1 MTRITP
7 LALLLAQ
14 LTLAAGAGAAGTIGT
29 SEASGASAELGG
41 EEPSSLDDFEILQYV
56 AARNY
61 PPSVSIALDNN
72 GQILLACRQG
82 RSVEELRESGL
93 EFAESQIE
101 LLIAMKLMIR
111 DSRGDLYTAFPILDE
126 AQTLA
131 LRGETFSLAEELSA
145 VVGPDVEALS
155 RALEAAG
162 QGAYGYSVL
171 FSYVLDGMVWGFFEE
186 YRRVPMRALSV
197 RRPFWSGEVWAV
209 RPGREFRAGTQ
220 SINQKGLK
228 LKVNLS
234 AGFGEAGELFA
245 DPGVLRQGLAQFE
258 ATGRLAEGT
267 PRQLLTRF
275 GLVDETGLWVIP
287 VIDEIKKG
295 PVFRAAEVLTSNLVD
310 AILER
315 IDLVGLQERYGF
327 RSAQQALVIVYHELM
342 VDLIE
347 RFERAG
353 WVTRPEILSQPA
365 KAGGSAVAA
374 VAFLVDRRPPN
385 QKRLDDD
392 AAQLLRDSLEE
403 RAMQDDG

>member
-1 MTRITP
+1 MMGMMGMRRMKRMKRMAASV
-7 LALLLAQ
+7 LAMALLTSALS
-14 LTLAAGAGAAGTIGT
+14 AAGTV
-29 SEASGASAELGG
+29 APAG
-41 EEPSSLDDFEILQYV
+41 EEPRSLDEFEILQYV
-56 AARNY
+56 AARKY

-126 AQTLA
+126 AQMLE
-131 LRGETFSLAEELSA
+131 LRGETFSLAEELTS

-209 RPGREFRAGTQ
+209 RPRREFRAGTQ
-220 SINQKGLK
+220 SIHQKGLK

-234 AGFGEAGELFA
+234 SGFGEAGELFA
-245 DPGVLRQGLAQFE
+245 DPDTLRRGLAQFE
-258 ATGRLAEGT
+258 AAGRLAEGR

-310 AILER
+310 ALLER
-315 IDLVGLQERYGF
+315 IDLEGLQERYGF
-327 RSAQQALVIVYHELM
+327 RSAQQALVVVYHELM

-353 WVTRPEILSQPA
+353 WVTKPEILSQPA
-365 KAGGSAVAA
+365 KAGGPAVAA

-392 AAQLLRDSLEE
+392 AARLLRDSLEE
-403 RAMQDDG
+403 RAMQGDG

>member
-1 MTRITP
+1 MMGLMRMKRMAATV
-7 LALLLAQ
+7 LAMALLTSALS
-14 LTLAAGAGAAGTIGT
+14 AAGTV
-29 SEASGASAELGG
+29 APAG
-41 EEPSSLDDFEILQYV
+41 EEPRSLDEFEILQYV
-56 AARNY
+56 AARKY

-126 AQTLA
+126 AQMLE
-131 LRGETFSLAEELSA
+131 LRGETFSLAEELTS

-209 RPGREFRAGTQ
+209 RPRREFRAGTQ
-220 SINQKGLK
+220 SIQQKGLK

-234 AGFGEAGELFA
+234 SGFGEAGELFA
-245 DPGVLRQGLAQFE
+245 DPDTLRRGLAQFE
-258 ATGRLAEGT
+258 AAGRLAEGR

-310 AILER
+310 ALLER
-315 IDLVGLQERYGF
+315 IDLEGLQERYGF
-327 RSAQQALVIVYHELM
+327 RSAQQALVVVYHELM

-353 WVTRPEILSQPA
+353 WVTKPEILSQPA
-365 KAGGSAVAA
+365 KAGGPAVAA

-403 RAMQDDG
+403 RAMQGDG